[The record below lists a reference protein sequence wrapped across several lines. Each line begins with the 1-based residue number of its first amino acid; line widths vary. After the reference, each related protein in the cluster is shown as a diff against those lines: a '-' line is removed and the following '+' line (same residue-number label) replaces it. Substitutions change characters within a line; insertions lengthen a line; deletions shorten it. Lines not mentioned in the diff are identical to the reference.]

1 MKNTKNI
8 IIAILV
14 ITNIITSIIGIITYN
29 QNANQKN
36 KASIAFDDIRHANEN
51 SKEIQ
56 IIDKDGNI
64 YVMDK

>member
-1 MKNTKNI
+1 MKNIRNI
-8 IIAILV
+8 IIAILI
-14 ITNIITSIIGIITYN
+14 ITNIVSGFVGIITY

-51 SKEIQ
+51 SKELQ
-56 IIDKDGNI
+56 IIDKNGNI

>member
-8 IIAILV
+8 VIAILV
-14 ITNIITSIIGIITYN
+14 ITNIISGIIGIITY

-36 KASIAFDDIRHANEN
+36 KASIAFDDIRHTSEH

-56 IIDKDGNI
+56 TIDKNGNI